1 MYKEKIAFRK
11 LNAIFSFDFPS
22 HFSLSPSHISIDFLL
37 LLIIMKLI
45 LKVFFIGG
53 KSMNS
58 STIKRI
64 IMTFVGIFLT
74 SISVSIFKASLFGTD
89 PFSCFAIGIWNV
101 SHIKYSVTYIIL
113 NAVLLLGVFVLDKHY
128 IGLGTLLNLFFAG
141 YIVEKGMQ
149 LFDLYL
155 PQRTL
160 PVRILLL
167 AIAVVLVCFAS
178 ALYFTADMGVSTYD
192 ACALMITKKTKLPFR
207 VCRIGT
213 DLIVTTLGF
222 FMGATVG
229 IGTLVT
235 AFGMGP
241 LIEFFNR
248 TCARPILYHKTSEIS
263 LLKRSAMH

>member
-1 MYKEKIAFRK
+1 
-11 LNAIFSFDFPS
+11 
-22 HFSLSPSHISIDFLL
+22 
-37 LLIIMKLI
+37 
-45 LKVFFIGG
+45 
-53 KSMNS
+53 
-58 STIKRI
+58 
-64 IMTFVGIFLT
+64 
-74 SISVSIFKASLFGTD
+74 
-89 PFSCFAIGIWNV
+89 
-101 SHIKYSVTYIIL
+101 
-113 NAVLLLGVFVLDKHY
+113 
-128 IGLGTLLNLFFAG
+128 
-141 YIVEKGMQ
+141 MQ

-192 ACALMITKKTKLPFR
+192 ACALMITKKTKLSFR

-213 DLIVTTLGF
+213 DLLVTTLGF